1 MASKF
6 GDEKRTM
13 QACGISTARGFAA
26 TSGSILFD
34 TPTKRIW
41 QRNSCSNTS
50 ALLKILIAWGFQC
63 SVAWLRRARRHNQE
77 FCETL
82 KHREADSDRTRKASD
97 DVGADRVRL
106 LNKITFVAVPECNSH
121 VRHH

>member
-1 MASKF
+1 IRLDTRRALPLAHSAFLCTRVSSDVSTGSEIMNINFIYDASVSSAPAGLITALKLSYPF
-6 GDEKRTM
+6 GLP
-13 QACGISTARGFAA
+13 C
-26 TSGSILFD
+26 
-34 TPTKRIW
+34 
-41 QRNSCSNTS
+41 
-50 ALLKILIAWGFQC
+50 
-63 SVAWLRRARRHNQE
+63 AWLRRVRRHNQE